1 MQNNCTINVEN
12 SINSGQV
19 FLWRKNKDIWY
30 GVNGQDILKISK
42 AGTVKSYQNTK
53 TDFFRRRDN
62 IEKIIKSISKD
73 RVTKKAVK
81 QYLGLRILEQDPFQ
95 CLISFIVSSN
105 SNIQKI
111 KNSLEKISRKFGDR
125 VEFENQEFF
134 LFPKPEK
141 LANASIDE
149 IRSCGVGYRAVE
161 FENQEFFLFPKPDKL
176 VNASIG
182 EIRSCG
188 VGYRARFI
196 KEAAKWT
203 VQKQIDFEYL
213 KKCDYQEAKK
223 EICQIPGIGNKV
235 ADCIMLFSLNKL
247 ESFPLDRWMIRILEK
262 YYSDKFQ
269 LETKTITEKQYE
281 ILHEKIVNHFGPYA
295 GYAQQFLFKMERE
308 NYQKKWL

>member
-1 MQNNCTINVEN
+1 MKKLLCKMQNCVINVDS

-19 FLWRKNKDIWY
+19 FLWKKNNANWY
-30 GVNGQDILKISK
+30 GVNGQDILKITNS
-42 AGTVKSYQNTK
+42 GDIKSYQNKK
-53 TDFFRRRDN
+53 TDFFRKKDN

-73 RVTKKAVK
+73 DVTKKAIK
-81 QYLGLRILEQDPFQ
+81 QYPGLRIFEQDPFQ

-111 KNSLEKISRKFGDR
+111 KNSLEKISKRFGIKT
-125 VEFENQEFF
+125 EFDNQEFF

-141 LANASIDE
+141 LAKASINE
-149 IRSCGVGYRAVE
+149 IKSCGVGYRA
-161 FENQEFFLFPKPDKL
+161 N
-176 VNASIG
+176 
-182 EIRSCG
+182 
-188 VGYRARFI
+188 FI
-196 KEAAKWT
+196 KEAANRTALK
-203 VQKQIDFEYL
+203 KIDFEYL
-213 KKCDYQEAKK
+213 KKCSYQEAKK
-223 EICQIPGIGNKV
+223 EICQIPGVGNKV

-269 LETKTITEKQYE
+269 LETKTITEKQYG
-281 ILHEKIVNHFGPYA
+281 ILHEKIVNHFGPFA

>member
-1 MQNNCTINVEN
+1 MKKSLFKMQNRVINVDS

-19 FLWRKNKDIWY
+19 FLWKKNNANWY
-30 GVNGQDILKISK
+30 GVNGQDILKITNS
-42 AGTVKSYQNTK
+42 GSIKSYQNSK
-53 TDFFRRRDN
+53 TDFFRKKDN

-73 RVTKKAVK
+73 DVTKKAIK
-81 QYLGLRILEQDPFQ
+81 QYPGLRIFEQDPFQ

-111 KNSLEKISRKFGDR
+111 KNSLEKMSKRFG
-125 VEFENQEFF
+125 VKAEFDNQEFF

-141 LANASIDE
+141 LARASINE
-149 IRSCGVGYRAVE
+149 IKSCGVGYRA
-161 FENQEFFLFPKPDKL
+161 D
-176 VNASIG
+176 
-182 EIRSCG
+182 
-188 VGYRARFI
+188 FI
-196 KEAAKWT
+196 KEAANRAALK
-203 VQKQIDFEYL
+203 KIDFEYL
-213 KKCDYQEAKK
+213 KKCSYQEAKK
-223 EICQIPGIGNKV
+223 EICQIPGVGNKV

-281 ILHEKIVNHFGPYA
+281 ILHEKIVNHFGPFA